1 MNIYYLTQIYIPY
14 KVSVTKF
21 NIYIYIYIYIY
32 RERERERESNT
43 KRSLC
48 VHLKLMWHLKLLLN

>member
-32 RERERERESNT
+32 IERERERER
-43 KRSLC
+43 
-48 VHLKLMWHLKLLLN
+48 VILNVLFVFI